1 MAAAS
6 KVRTTADDA
15 PGTTRNKEDFL
26 QLRKLV
32 SCLFFLS
39 LESPYGKQEE
49 IFFQDSERRG
59 TSLFTSLSRSKARI
73 LRCGITNVT
82 IGMLKGRCGTSAFP
96 PY

>member
-39 LESPYGKQEE
+39 LAYGKQEE
-49 IFFQDSERRG
+49 IFF
-59 TSLFTSLSRSKARI
+59 SR
-73 LRCGITNVT
+73 
-82 IGMLKGRCGTSAFP
+82 
-96 PY
+96 

>member
-39 LESPYGKQEE
+39 LESPPTANKNKF
-49 IFFQDSERRG
+49 FFQDSGG

-82 IGMLKGRCGTSAFP
+82 IGMLKGSCGTSAFP